1 MDGSPLDL
9 YVFSPQKVNC
19 WNPTKVEHK
28 SGVFY
33 KLDQVQWLIID
44 KLPHNVHLRN
54 FHEAGLYVG
63 YLTWVGYADYV
74 NSLGENGNLLL
85 EEMKFD
91 FDLPIEIFSRVDD
104 EDVIPLIMSGGVV
117 FDQTP
122 QEIDEMNK
130 EFDKLSAALVEGEN
144 TEEMK
149 LISLR
154 KRVKSS
160 KTTGL
165 IEMNI
170 LKLRK

>member
-1 MDGSPLDL
+1 MDSSPLDL

-19 WNPTKVEHK
+19 WNPTKIQYK

-33 KLDQVQWLIID
+33 TLYQVQWLIIN

-63 YLTWVGYADYV
+63 YLTWVGYNDFLH
-74 NSLGENGNLLL
+74 SLEENGNLLL

-91 FDLPIEIFSRVDD
+91 FDLPIEIFSLVND
-104 EDVIPLIMSGGVV
+104 EDILPLIRSGGVV

-122 QEIDEMNK
+122 QEIDEMN
-130 EFDKLSAALVEGEN
+130 AALVEGEN

-160 KTTGL
+160 NSTGL